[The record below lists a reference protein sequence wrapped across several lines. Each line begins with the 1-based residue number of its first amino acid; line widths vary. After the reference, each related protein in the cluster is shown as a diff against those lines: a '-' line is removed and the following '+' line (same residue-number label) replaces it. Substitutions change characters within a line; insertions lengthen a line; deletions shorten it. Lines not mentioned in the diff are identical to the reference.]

1 MVPLYTLAIDL
12 LGKVFYTLS
21 KYHVK
26 NITLIQIKFKKLQSL
41 EVDGVVSN
49 VLQGF
54 MNSE

>member
-1 MVPLYTLAIDL
+1 MVPLYTLAID